1 MDQINPLDFL
11 PESAFN
17 TGFPRHLS
25 HKEFEQFYSMVT
37 ESKEF
42 KALEEELKCQRQNH
56 SRSRSEKKT

>member
-42 KALEEELKCQRQNH
+42 KALEEKLKCQKQ
-56 SRSRSEKKT
+56 SPYRSRSEKKT

>member
-17 TGFPRHLS
+17 TGFPRHFS
-25 HKEFEQFYSMVT
+25 HKEFNEFYSMVT

-42 KALEEELKCQRQNH
+42 KALEEKLKCQKQNH
-56 SRSRSEKKT
+56 FLSRSEKKI